1 MICENSMNLENA
13 IVSQFQKTTHV
24 NPCTWH
30 IKHYMNAGMVTLI
43 FAGAAI
49 IASTPIRWTKSAT

>member
-43 FAGAAI
+43 FTGAAI
-49 IASTPIRWTKSAT
+49 IASSPIS